1 MIALPGNEPC
11 FQVEEIEWGAV
22 SAAEWDAAIQSARGS
37 YLLAHRRLSIWRRSQ
52 QARGARV
59 RVLKLLASDHEAGLC
74 IVRSRNNIH
83 TLRERLL
90 LFPGQEAWWTSAL
103 SAVLEHIGTGT
114 YRYGPS
120 NSVSPGRAAELVLI
134 PGVSII
140 DAKPYAVQAVDF
152 SRYVSWNEYLHD
164 LKPGIRNECR
174 RAENR
179 HALELVATSGRGI
192 WRAIG
197 RFALQLHRQPH
208 RKGRRLA
215 ELRQVLSL
223 VLSTATLRTSAMMF
237 TATSGSEA
245 LATQYHVDF
254 GSDRYYAAGAAAHM
268 QPSPAWWL
276 TIQAF
281 KDAWERNPNGR
292 VILGSFYPHLH
303 DGKTG
308 QGLLDFRRRC
318 RATSFESE
326 MLEFRFEREGSPP
339 A

>member
-1 MIALPGNEPC
+1 MSALPRNAPS
-11 FQVEEIEWGAV
+11 FRVEEIDWGAV
-22 SAAEWDAAIQSARGS
+22 SATEWDTAIQSARGS

-52 QARGARV
+52 RARGAKV
-59 RVLKLLASDHEAGLC
+59 RVLKLLASGQEAGLC
-74 IVRSRNNIH
+74 IVHSRDNIH

-90 LFPGQEAWWTSAL
+90 LFPGQEMWWAPAL
-103 SAVLEHIGTGT
+103 SAVLEHIGSGT

-120 NSVSPGRAAELVLI
+120 SSVSPSRASELGLVS
-134 PGVSII
+134 GVSIT

-152 SRYVSWNEYLHD
+152 SRYGSWNEYLYD

-174 RAENR
+174 RAETR
-179 HALELVATSGRGI
+179 HDLELVATSGRGI

-197 RFALQLHRQPH
+197 RFVLQLHRQPH

-223 VLSTATLRTSAMMF
+223 ILSTATLRTSTVMF
-237 TATSGSEA
+237 TAASGSEA

-254 GSDRYYAAGAAAHM
+254 GSDRYYAAGAATHM

-308 QGLLDFRRRC
+308 EGLLDFRRRC
-318 RATSFESE
+318 RAISFESE
-326 MLEFRFEREGSPP
+326 ILEFRFQREEDQPV
-339 A
+339 